1 MTSFM
6 LQFHK
11 KLRIICSVEREKIKQ
26 RGSGFGISIV
36 YLFFRIFG
44 YKGLHFILFFVVL
57 YYTLTTPKI
66 KSYLK
71 EYYLLVTG
79 KFNFFIYYRH
89 IYTFAL
95 VFADRIF
102 SKQFLSRYTIDT
114 YNSHVINLDKGL
126 ILLFSHVGD
135 WSMCGLVPSKKK
147 VRINMVM
154 YEAIKESIKKFSQTI
169 QDKNLPQL
177 NVIDLHEGSMSVAI
191 KVAKALQ
198 EKEIVGMMADR
209 YLSKESA
216 QEVKF
221 FGKKV
226 FINGNPFE
234 VAYNRDIPLTALFSL
249 RKGDY
254 RYASYYH
261 NLSPFDGSLS
271 KEESIAKV
279 AQEYMHL
286 LEGVIKDHPDQWFNH
301 YDFFET
307 QSS

>member
-1 MTSFM
+1 
-6 LQFHK
+6 
-11 KLRIICSVEREKIKQ
+11 
-26 RGSGFGISIV
+26 
-36 YLFFRIFG
+36 
-44 YKGLHFILFFVVL
+44 
-57 YYTLTTPKI
+57 
-66 KSYLK
+66 
-71 EYYLLVTG
+71 
-79 KFNFFIYYRH
+79 
-89 IYTFAL
+89 
-95 VFADRIF
+95 
-102 SKQFLSRYTIDT
+102 
-114 YNSHVINLDKGL
+114 
-126 ILLFSHVGD
+126 
-135 WSMCGLVPSKKK
+135 
-147 VRINMVM
+147 
-154 YEAIKESIKKFSQTI
+154 AIKESIKKFSQTI

-216 QEVKF
+216 QEVEF

-261 NLSPFDGSLS
+261 NLSPFDRSLS

-286 LEGVIKDHPDQWFNH
+286 LEGVIKDHPNQWFNH